1 MEGGGLGDTCV
12 SDFKVA
18 LASALRRHIE
28 TAGFLNVQQCHVDS
42 PFVKTGFQ
50 AVMSAFKLLNL
61 AHRSQ
66 S

>member
-1 MEGGGLGDTCV
+1 MEGGGLGDTSCV

-28 TAGFLNVQQCHVDS
+28 TAGFLNVQQSHVDS

-50 AVMSAFKLLNL
+50 AVMSGCDVNF
-61 AHRSQ
+61 
-66 S
+66 